1 MFNTI
6 DFKIALGR
14 IEKYLSSRGY
24 SVEYDSNTYYVDTD
38 TDSIHAPKQYM
49 YTEKSL
55 CALLHEAGHT
65 QCSDSELLSIYRHSK
80 SDQALVIEQEY
91 LAWSKGLD
99 IARELNIATREFTR
113 IYKSE
118 WIRHWTSYINIGL
131 DPAFRTMAQP
141 YRNRSRVSDLG

>member
-6 DFKIALGR
+6 EFKIALGR

-24 SVEYDSNTYYVDTD
+24 SVEYDSNAYYVDTD

-65 QCSDSELLSIYRHSK
+65 QCPNSELLSIYRHSK
-80 SDQALVIEQEY
+80 SDQAIVIEQEY

-113 IYKSE
+113 VYKSE
-118 WIRHWTSYINIGL
+118 WIRHWTSYINIGM
-131 DPAFRTMAQP
+131 DPAFKIMAQP
-141 YRNRSRVSDLG
+141 YRSRSRVSDLG

>member
-14 IEKYLSSRGY
+14 IEMYLTSRGY
-24 SVEYDSNTYYVDTD
+24 SVEYDSNSYYIDTD
-38 TDSIHAPKQYM
+38 TDTIHAPKQYM
-49 YTEKSL
+49 HTEKLL

-65 QCSDSELLSIYRHSK
+65 QCPDSELLSIYRHSK

-91 LAWSKGLD
+91 QAWSIGLD
-99 IARELNIATREFTR
+99 IARELNIATPAFTR

-118 WIRHWTSYINIGL
+118 WIKHWTAYINIGM
-131 DPAFRTMAQP
+131 DPAFKIMAEP
-141 YRNRSRVSDLG
+141 YRVRSRVIDLG

>member
-38 TDSIHAPKQYM
+38 SDSIHAPKQYM

-65 QCSDSELLSIYRHSK
+65 QCPDSELLSIYRHSK

-118 WIRHWTSYINIGL
+118 WIRHWTSYINIGM
-131 DPAFRTMAQP
+131 DPAFKIMAQP
-141 YRNRSRVSDLG
+141 YRVKSRVSDLG